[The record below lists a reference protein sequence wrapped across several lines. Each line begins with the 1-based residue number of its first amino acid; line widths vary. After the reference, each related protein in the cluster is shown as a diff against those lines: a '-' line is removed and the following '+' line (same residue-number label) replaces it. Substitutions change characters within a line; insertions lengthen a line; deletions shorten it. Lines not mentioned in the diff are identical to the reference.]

1 MMAMTQRCTILLVDD
16 DPDVREFMELAL
28 EEAGHSVRAAGN
40 AEEALRILSGA
51 PQIDLLVT
59 DVIMPGASGVDLAR
73 RALGMRPELHVLFV
87 TGYTRNIAP
96 AELARSAVLDKP
108 FASDQLLHAVDR
120 VLHASPSSLH
130 ATSR

>member
-1 MMAMTQRCTILLVDD
+1 MAMTQGCTILLVDD

-28 EEAGHSVRAAGN
+28 EEAGHSVRSAGN

-51 PQIDLLVT
+51 PEIDLLVT
-59 DVIMPGASGVDLAR
+59 DVVMPGASGVELAR
-73 RALGMRPELHVLFV
+73 RAVAMRPELHVLFV

-120 VLHASPSSLH
+120 VLHASPASLH
-130 ATSR
+130 AASR